1 MGLTWNRQNAWA
13 YTHALKAGFP
23 EDTVLNPQ
31 PALYSGTLKG
41 VFNVSKTK
49 IGFALTGSFCTFS
62 KVFQSISNLIQS
74 GFEVYPVLSYHASGE
89 DTRFFD
95 KETVFQTLVSLTGNV
110 PFTTLSDAEPIG
122 PKKLLDAYI
131 IAPAS
136 GASMGKMAHGI
147 FDTPALL
154 GAKSHLRN
162 SRPVLVAP
170 STNDGLSTAAENI
183 GKILAMRNVYVVPFR
198 QDDPVNKPRSVVA
211 DFDKIPEALAAALA
225 GEQAQPILLAPLKNE
240 GI

>member
-1 MGLTWNRQNAWA
+1 M
-13 YTHALKAGFP
+13 
-23 EDTVLNPQ
+23 
-31 PALYSGTLKG
+31 
-41 VFNVSKTK
+41 SKTTVG
-49 IGFALTGSFCTFS
+49 IALTGSFCTFQ
-62 KVFQSISNLIQS
+62 KVFHVIENLVGAGYKII
-74 GFEVYPVLSYHASGE
+74 PVLSYHASGE
-89 DTRFFD
+89 DTRFFV
-95 KETVFQTLVSLTGNV
+95 KETVFQTLTDLTGNK
-110 PFTTLSDAEPIG
+110 PLTTLAEVEPIG
-122 PKKLLDAYI
+122 PKKLLDAYV

-136 GASMGKMAHGI
+136 GATMGKLAHGI

-183 GKILAMRNVYVVPFR
+183 GKILAMRNVYMVPFR

-225 GEQAQPILLAPLKNE
+225 GEQAQPILLPPLKNE
-240 GI
+240 GK

>member
-1 MGLTWNRQNAWA
+1 M
-13 YTHALKAGFP
+13 
-23 EDTVLNPQ
+23 
-31 PALYSGTLKG
+31 
-41 VFNVSKTK
+41 SKTK
-49 IGFALTGSFCTFS
+49 VGFALTGSFCTFQ
-62 KVFQSISNLIQS
+62 KVFQVIEKLAGAGYEI
-74 GFEVYPVLSYHASGE
+74 FPVLSYNASQE
-89 DTRFFD
+89 DTRFYD
-95 KETVFQTLVSLTGNV
+95 KDTVFQSLISLTGKT
-110 PFTTLSDAEPIG
+110 PFTTLSEVEPIG
-122 PKKLLDAYI
+122 PKKMLDAYI

-147 FDTPALL
+147 FDSPALL

-183 GKILAMRNVYVVPFR
+183 GKILAMRNVYMVPFR

-225 GEQAQPILLAPLKNE
+225 GEQAQPILLPPLKNE
-240 GI
+240 GK